1 MKRPLPEGLH
11 EAFNWTDAAG
21 QIEELRLLRGI
32 ALLRYCV
39 ASARNYV
46 DHYGQPPSHGLDVSS
61 FARDIALLACWLRRE

>member
-39 ASARNYV
+39 ASARNYAE
-46 DHYGQPPSHGLDVSS
+46 HYTCADISS
-61 FARDIALLACWLRRE
+61 FAREIALLACWLRRE